1 MTAPIWAGK
10 IQRKDKFFSRSFA
23 VYLKR
28 RCRVEEVKKKKKQL
42 QCNMQ
47 NALDLQQSV
56 QQSSASAGIW
66 WMLGF

>member
-28 RCRVEEVKKKKKQL
+28 RCRVEEVKKKKS
-42 QCNMQ
+42 NY
-47 NALDLQQSV
+47 NA
-56 QQSSASAGIW
+56 ICK
-66 WMLGF
+66 ML